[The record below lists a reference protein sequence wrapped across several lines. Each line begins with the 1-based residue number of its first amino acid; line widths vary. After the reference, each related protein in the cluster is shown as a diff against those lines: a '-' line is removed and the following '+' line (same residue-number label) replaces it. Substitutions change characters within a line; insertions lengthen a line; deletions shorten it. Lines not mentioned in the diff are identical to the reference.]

1 MCTALENQI
10 RQVNLGTAFSRRA
23 RKLYVRRSVRSTLHF
38 SPKNLQISK
47 WSLNGKNG
55 SKHPM
60 LSISMASNVIFY
72 KKTHQ
77 KKLADFTI

>member
-38 SPKNLQISK
+38 SPKNLQMSK
-47 WSLNGKNG
+47 CSQSGKNG

-60 LSISMASNVIFY
+60 LFISTAYNVISY
-72 KKTHQ
+72 KKSKEAL
-77 KKLADFTI
+77 KKSK